1 MQQVSTNK
9 QRVLPMLELLNTWRE
24 AVEKLVGAPYG
35 TVVLFEAGKLIDAWQ
50 AAAAILDKEENPE

>member
-1 MQQVSTNK
+1 
-9 QRVLPMLELLNTWRE
+9 MLELLNTWRE